1 MLYEI
6 SKCVICLH
14 ETPQHQRLPSSP
26 TRILEWV
33 FFFFFPYSL
42 SSISALLKR
51 QKRLMMED
59 TRWRD
64 RCQQDGEKNPKTNTF
79 SLDD

>member
-1 MLYEI
+1 MKYQSVLFACM
-6 SKCVICLH
+6 KLH
-14 ETPQHQRLPSSP
+14 NIKDSPPLPQESWSGS
-26 TRILEWV
+26 
-33 FFFFFPYSL
+33 FFFFPYSL